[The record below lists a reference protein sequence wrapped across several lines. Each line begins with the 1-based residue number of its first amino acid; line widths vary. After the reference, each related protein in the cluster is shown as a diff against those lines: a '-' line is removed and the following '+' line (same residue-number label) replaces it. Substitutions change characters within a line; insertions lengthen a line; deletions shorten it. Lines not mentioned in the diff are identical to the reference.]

1 LPKRD
6 AVLNRAHRLLR
17 PRLHRPSSPRSRPT
31 QRSRHRRQPQPAS
44 RTHLPMPL
52 RLLPLMLQLMLPQ
65 KLPLMLPL
73 LLPLMLPLM
82 LPQKLPLML
91 PLILPLILP
100 LMLPPSHLRLPQPHR
115 TPLSARQKLP
125 RPTLVR
131 HQRSFR
137 LYTTPL
143 TPTSSLGCP
152 RTPPQKPPRWR
163 PPAQRGC
170 TPAAQRSSSS
180 VISPASRSRINVVT
194 AVQILP
200 TRRLMLHSPAT
211 RWSRVP

>member
-1 LPKRD
+1 MGKRD
-6 AVLNRAHRLLR
+6 AVPNRAHRLLR

-52 RLLPLMLQLMLPQ
+52 RLLPLL
-65 KLPLMLPL
+65 
-73 LLPLMLPLM
+73 LPLM

-137 LYTTPL
+137 PYTTPL

-163 PPAQRGC
+163 LPAQRGC

-211 RWSRVP
+211 RWSRVA

>member
-1 LPKRD
+1 MGKRD
-6 AVLNRAHRLLR
+6 AVPNRAHRLLR

-73 LLPLMLPLM
+73 LLPL
-82 LPQKLPLML
+82 
-91 PLILPLILP
+91 I
-100 LMLPPSHLRLPQPHR
+100 LPPSHLRLPQPHR

-137 LYTTPL
+137 PYTTPL

-163 PPAQRGC
+163 LPAQRGC
-170 TPAAQRSSSS
+170 TPAVQRSSSS

-211 RWSRVP
+211 RWSRVA

>member
-1 LPKRD
+1 MGKRD
-6 AVLNRAHRLLR
+6 AVPNRAHRLLR

-52 RLLPLMLQLMLPQ
+52 RLLPLMLQ
-65 KLPLMLPL
+65 
-73 LLPLMLPLM
+73 
-82 LPQKLPLML
+82 QKLPLML

-137 LYTTPL
+137 PYTTPL

-163 PPAQRGC
+163 LPAQRGC
-170 TPAAQRSSSS
+170 TPAVQRSSSS

-211 RWSRVP
+211 RWSRVA